1 MTTQPEPPLIVRRA
15 TSDDRH
21 AALSLISPS
30 SGRGRASL
38 SLLRAQQGILWVAV
52 ERASGAT
59 GDETSGETSDE
70 TSDETLV
77 GLLLATAQ
85 VDAEEETVIGYIHE
99 LLVHPAYRRRGVA
112 MELLDAAER
121 YFLVECAFGMVSV
134 TTSFDNEAA
143 IRIYRSRGYSLSQAR
158 LAKRRDDMSP
168 SDGAEK

>member
-15 TSDDRH
+15 TSDDRR

-52 ERASGAT
+52 ERPSGAAA
-59 GDETSGETSDE
+59 
-70 TSDETLV
+70 DETLV

-85 VDAEEETVIGYIHE
+85 VEAEEETVVGYIHE

-134 TTSFDNEAA
+134 TTSFDNDAA
-143 IRIYRSRGYSLSQAR
+143 IRLYRSRGYSLSQAR
-158 LAKRRDDMSP
+158 LAKRRDETPS
-168 SDGAEK
+168 SDGAER

>member
-1 MTTQPEPPLIVRRA
+1 MRRA
-15 TSDDRH
+15 TSDDRR

-52 ERASGAT
+52 ERPSGAAA
-59 GDETSGETSDE
+59 
-70 TSDETLV
+70 DETLV

-85 VDAEEETVIGYIHE
+85 VEAEEETVVGYIHE

-134 TTSFDNEAA
+134 TTSFDNDAA
-143 IRIYRSRGYSLSQAR
+143 IRLYRSRGYSLSQAR
-158 LAKRRDDMSP
+158 LAKRRDETLP
-168 SDGAEK
+168 SDGAER

>member
-1 MTTQPEPPLIVRRA
+1 VTTQPEPPLIVRRA
-15 TSDDRH
+15 TNDDRH

-59 GDETSGETSDE
+59 GDETGDE

-158 LAKRRDDMSP
+158 LAKRREDASSD
-168 SDGAEK
+168 DGAAR